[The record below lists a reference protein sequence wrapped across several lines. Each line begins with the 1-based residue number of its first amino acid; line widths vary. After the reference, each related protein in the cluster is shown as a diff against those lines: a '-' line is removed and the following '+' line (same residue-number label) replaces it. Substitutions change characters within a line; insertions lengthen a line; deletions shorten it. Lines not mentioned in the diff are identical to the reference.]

1 MNRKFFWLITAI
13 LLALLHRAEAQQ
25 PGKIPR
31 IGYLSR
37 RGEPTST
44 NPDPNA
50 NAFRTGLR
58 DLGYVEGKNIL
69 IDFRYAEGRAERF
82 PSMIAELLQL
92 KVDILVSGTSQA
104 IRVAKEA
111 TQTIPIVMA
120 ITGDPVSD
128 GLVSSLARPGGNLT
142 GLTRLTQ
149 DLGGKR
155 LELLKESIPKV
166 SRVGV
171 LVDRSVQGSD
181 GSFNLYQPAA
191 RALKLELQMLEITGP
206 HPDLEDAFQTAS
218 VGRSTALVAIYSAV
232 LVRYARQIADRAIK
246 NRMPSMFEGSEFVDA
261 GGLLSYSAND
271 PENFRRAAIYV
282 DKILRGAKP
291 ADLPIEQPTKVELVV
306 NLKTAKQIGV
316 TIPPNVLARA
326 DRVIR

>member
-37 RGEPTST
+37 RGGPTST
-44 NPDPNA
+44 NLDPNA

-155 LELLKESIPKV
+155 LELLKESVPKV

-232 LVRYARQIADRAIK
+232 LVRYASQIADRAKK

-271 PENFRRAAIYV
+271 PENFRRAATYV
-282 DKILRGAKP
+282 DKILRGAKRSRP
-291 ADLPIEQPTKVELVV
+291 SD
-306 NLKTAKQIGV
+306 
-316 TIPPNVLARA
+316 
-326 DRVIR
+326 